1 MGSEPSG
8 FPSTVPTQDVEVPEE
23 AVKDQLAK
31 LLTSPEFARRPV
43 LRGFLSFVVEKVLAG
58 RAHEVKEYTVAI
70 EVFGRKENFD
80 ASKDSIVRIQAGR
93 LRRALDRYYAS
104 CSGHDLVKIEIP
116 RGCYVPTFHKLRA
129 GELGK
134 GKSRPEWGG
143 ARPTESLGPTVAVLP
158 LVNMT
163 NDGAQEYFADGLTEE
178 LTHELARFQGLSVV
192 ASYSTM
198 QLKNERAGTRE
209 MAQRLGVRFL
219 LEGGVRRDVDLI
231 KISVRLIDTATE
243 LQVWSEQYRRELK
256 TEGIIALQEE
266 IAGKVA
272 GRIGDLFGII
282 SLRMSMESQKRRP
295 DSLSTYDAFLRYF
308 HYHFSL
314 SSESFIAAFK
324 ALEDAVAEEPEN
336 GLAWSLLAHLYA
348 NNYAL
353 EYFQTDSS
361 LDRAATMARKGVSLD
376 PGNQLARL
384 ISAFVFFL
392 RNERDSFFR
401 EAEIAF
407 ALNPN
412 NPASISWVG
421 WARALYGDWEPGLAL
436 LAKGMR
442 LNPHCPGWYHAA
454 FYFDYYRRGR
464 YPEAL
469 GAARQFNMPQLFW
482 DPLLLAAALGRMG
495 RELEARAEVDRLLAL
510 KPDFPAR
517 GSSLISIYVKTPSL
531 VEAILDGLRKAG
543 LKI

>member
-1 MGSEPSG
+1 
-8 FPSTVPTQDVEVPEE
+8 
-23 AVKDQLAK
+23 
-31 LLTSPEFARRPV
+31 
-43 LRGFLSFVVEKVLAG
+43 
-58 RAHEVKEYTVAI
+58 VAI

-104 CSGHDLVKIEIP
+104 CSGHDQVKIEMP
-116 RGCYVPTFHKLRA
+116 RGCYVPTFHKLSA
-129 GELGK
+129 PELGK
-134 GKSRPEWGG
+134 GKAWPEWGG

-163 NDGAQEYFADGLTEE
+163 NDAEQEYFADGLTEE

-266 IAGKVA
+266 IAGKAA
-272 GRIGDLFGII
+272 GKIGDLFGVI
-282 SLRMSMESQKRRP
+282 SLHMSKESQRKPP
-295 DSLSTYDAFLRYF
+295 DSLNTYDAFLRYF
-308 HYHFSL
+308 HFL
-314 SSESFIAAFK
+314 SSLTAQSFAAAFK
-324 ALEDAVAEEPEN
+324 ALEEAVAEEPEN
-336 GLAWSLLAHLYA
+336 GLAWSLLAQLHA

-353 EYFQTDSS
+353 EYCQADTS
-361 LDRAATMARKGVSLD
+361 LETATAMARKGVALD
-376 PGNQLARL
+376 PGNQLAHL
-384 ISAFVFFL
+384 ILAFVFFL
-392 RNERDSFFR
+392 QNERDRCLR
-401 EAEIAF
+401 EAETAF

-412 NPASISWVG
+412 NPSCISWVG

-442 LNPHCPGWYHAA
+442 LTPYCPGWYYAA
-454 FYFDYYRRGR
+454 PFFDYYRQGR

-469 GAARQFNMPQLFW
+469 GAARQFNTPQLFW
-482 DPLLLAAALGRMG
+482 DPLLLAAALGQMG
-495 RELEARAEVDRLLAL
+495 RELEAQAEVERLLAL

-517 GSSLISIYVKTPSL
+517 ASFLITLYAKSPSLI
-531 VEAILDGLRKAG
+531 EAILDGLRKAG

>member
-1 MGSEPSG
+1 MGSDRSG
-8 FPSTVPTQDVEVPEE
+8 FPSTAPIQDVGIPEE

-43 LRGFLSFVVEKVLAG
+43 LRVFLSFVVEKVLAG
-58 RAHEVKEYTVAI
+58 RAHEIKEYTVAI

-93 LRRALDRYYAS
+93 LRRALERYYAS
-104 CSGHDLVKIEIP
+104 CGGHDLVKIEIP
-116 RGCYVPTFHKLRA
+116 RGSYVPTFQKLSA
-129 GELGK
+129 GEVGK
-134 GKSRPEWGG
+134 GKTWPEWGG

-163 NDGAQEYFADGLTEE
+163 NDAEQEYFADGLTEE

-256 TEGIIALQEE
+256 TESIIALQEE

-272 GRIGDLFGII
+272 GKIGDLFGVI
-282 SLRMSMESQKRRP
+282 SLRMSIESQKRPP

-314 SSESFIAAFK
+314 SSESFVAAFK

-336 GLAWSLLAHLYA
+336 GLAWSLLAHLHA

-353 EYFQTDSS
+353 EYSRTDSS
-361 LDRAATMARKGVSLD
+361 LDRATTMARKGVALD
-376 PGNQLARL
+376 PGNQLAHL
-384 ISAFVFFL
+384 ILAFVFFL

-436 LAKGMR
+436 LAKGME
-442 LNPHCPGWYHAA
+442 LNPHCPGWYYAA
-454 FYFDYYRRGR
+454 PYFDYFSKRS

-469 GAARQFNMPQLFW
+469 RAARQFNTPQLFW
-482 DPLLLAAALGRMG
+482 DPLLLAAALGQMG
-495 RELEARAEVDRLLAL
+495 RELEAQAEVERLLAL
-510 KPDFPAR
+510 KPDFPSRA
-517 GSSLISIYVKTPSL
+517 SFLISLYAKSPSLI
-531 VEAILDGLRKAG
+531 EAILDGLRKAG